1 MPLQGIAHS
10 SHMSSKSNTVG
21 FKKRVRAKDEKIS
34 VKGSNNYSKKKDF
47 IKSPLKV
54 KIGYILTILICIIL
68 ITGTHG
74 FSNERTSRH
83 IPETPPSITNGTV
96 FFAPL
101 AVPDNP
107 FSLLFSA
114 EINVI
119 WDRSDIFLVIA
130 DEEKKEQCNN
140 LPLLEKIS
148 STSITCKSEDFGY
161 EAIGVNNSTGL
172 EWTVDNG
179 DYFFGIGTLG
189 ESVSNESGLS
199 LAVSIELGLSFT
211 GYLFLLPLGFFSYRL
226 TKYEHRTKSF

>member
-1 MPLQGIAHS
+1 MPLQAIAHS
-10 SHMSSKSNTVG
+10 SHMSSKSKTVG
-21 FKKRVRAKDEKIS
+21 FKKRVRAKDGKIIE
-34 VKGSNNYSKKKDF
+34 KGSNYSKKKEF

-148 STSITCKSEDFGY
+148 STDITCKSEDFGY
-161 EAIGVNNSTGL
+161 EAIAVNNSTGL

-189 ESVSNESGLS
+189 ESVSNQSGLS

-211 GYLFLLPLGFFSYRL
+211 GYLFFLPLGFFSYRL
-226 TKYEHRTKSF
+226 TRYEHRTKYF